1 MSGGHRTR
9 SSQQI
14 TTRTLTLLSLAVL
27 GLLSVSTVTSAETPA
42 QPGVVTATVYG
53 DARQPLAGATV
64 AVFMPDTDTVV
75 GSCVTL
81 APTGTC
87 SVDNLP
93 YALYQVGVTAT
104 PAGFSPLNQIWLGSG
119 TGTPGANQANRVLV
133 TVADSA
139 TPPTAALVVQR
150 GNRAASARCG
160 MAIAIA
166 IDTSGSTIG
175 AQASMKTAAK
185 HFVESMAGT
194 PSHIAVGTFA
204 STVGPHLLPLTPAAQ
219 VSTIESFIDA
229 IPAANGATNWETG
242 IGQLNGLGA
251 DLAIVITD
259 GNPTLNSSADL
270 WGDAG
275 DGANVVPANVA
286 AGVGAANTLKHTTRV
301 VAVGLGLLG
310 DVTNLKA
317 ISGGTP
323 GSDYFTGDYTDLGSI
338 LQTLALASCGGSV
351 TIEHQVENPTGV
363 FTPTGGWTFTS
374 TATSGSVTPPVGTP
388 SSNGLLTL
396 DVSGGSW
403 TAKTVTIVATDQPGF
418 TRIAVAGHP
427 AACTNQG
434 VPITVVDVGS
444 TGVVVPVGLNDI
456 IHCTFRVRVEPAAT
470 TSTTSTTIAGG
481 GGPTS
486 TTANTS
492 TTSSTSILATT
503 TSGASTSS
511 SSTSTTSTS
520 STSSTIVAG
529 GGPTSTSLTTTS
541 VASGALPKTGFRTEG
556 PLRLAIECVLGGTL
570 IMWLRRQ
577 PRPRQ

>member
-14 TTRTLTLLSLAVL
+14 TTRTLTWLSLAVL
-27 GLLSVSTVTSAETPA
+27 GLLSVSTVTSAGTPVE
-42 QPGVVTATVYG
+42 PGMVAATVYG
-53 DARQPLAGATV
+53 DARQALAGATV

-75 GSCVTL
+75 GSCVTV

-93 YALYQVGVTAT
+93 YALYQVGVTAA
-104 PAGFSPLNQIWLGSG
+104 PAGFSPLNQMWVGSG
-119 TGTPGANQANRVLV
+119 AGTPGANQANRVLV
-133 TVADSA
+133 TVGDST

-150 GNRAASARCG
+150 GNRAASTRCG
-160 MAIAIA
+160 MDIAIA

-194 PSHIAVGTFA
+194 PSRIAVGTFA

-242 IGQLNGLGA
+242 IGQLDGVGA

-286 AGVGAANTLKHTTRV
+286 AGVGAANTLKRTTRV

-323 GSDYFTGDYTDLGSI
+323 GSDYFTGDYADLGSI
-338 LQTLALASCGGSV
+338 LHTLALASCGGSV

-374 TATSGSVTPPVGTP
+374 TATSGSVTPPVGTT
-388 SSNGLLTL
+388 SSNGLLNL

-444 TGVVVPVGLNDI
+444 TGVMVPVGLNDI
-456 IHCTFRVRVEPAAT
+456 IHCTFRVRLEPAAT
-470 TSTTSTTIAGG
+470 T
-481 GGPTS
+481 
-486 TTANTS
+486 
-492 TTSSTSILATT
+492 TTSSTT
-503 TSGASTSS
+503 
-511 SSTSTTSTS
+511 
-520 STSSTIVAG
+520 STIVAG
-529 GGPTSTSLTTTS
+529 GGPTSTSSTTTS
-541 VASGALPKTGFRTEG
+541 VASGALPRTGFRTEG

-570 IMWLRRQ
+570 IMWLRRK